1 MAITDVLL
9 PQYGM
14 GMQDGDI
21 TKWLKAVGDS
31 VAEGEPLVEVEAA
44 KTTVEVPSPVS
55 GTLVEIL
62 APEGETVEVRT
73 VIARIEVA

>member
-31 VAEGEPLVEVEAA
+31 VTEGEALVEVEAA
-44 KTTVEVPSPVS
+44 KTTVEVPAPVS

-73 VIARIEVA
+73 VIARIETA